1 MEERSK
7 ESSALVLPKA
17 LPKTTM
23 EWDSDEEASSSELAF
38 MGRSLSEDLLL
49 TVLSKLPL
57 ESLRRFRCVCRKWND
72 LLMSWEFSRSIC
84 HKPGKLIPLYPGDGE
99 LNLYDTSNRCWL
111 QRDLKFGDDQG
122 LLIEDQGYELVA
134 SGGGLLAFLAKPQLD
149 ANWRERFPTFIVS
162 NPLTRQSHRERFPTF
177 IVSNPLTR
185 QYHRLPTSVVHGS
198 RSLNIPEFANT
209 RTFSVDKTSLKW
221 TTTDQGKKLC
231 STGVCVGKKKCLAGF
246 DVRKA
251 REISDVEGCSN
262 ASRSNRYISIDKD
275 VAEDWS
281 SCVCRKVDGRIG
293 IGSFDSL
300 YQHQACA
307 VNEKKHNYAMHH
319 LGRAINLREVH
330 DRRLYSTFGVKMK
343 TLDKVV
349 RQDL

>member
-198 RSLNIPEFANT
+198 RSLNIPEVGHLLCGIDVDLETGYYTFLFLDT
-209 RTFSVDKTSLKW
+209 RSIEGEGETYVYDS
-221 TTTDQGKKLC
+221 KLC
-231 STGVCVGKKKCLAGF
+231 SWRISHLVHLPWLPWRNLPRMLELCKTISINSEIVQKALKSFKK
-246 DVRKA
+246 
-251 REISDVEGCSN
+251 
-262 ASRSNRYISIDKD
+262 RSNPTNTRSFY
-275 VAEDWS
+275 AL
-281 SCVCRKVDGRIG
+281 SCVALLKRPAA
-293 IGSFDSL
+293 S
-300 YQHQACA
+300 
-307 VNEKKHNYAMHH
+307 
-319 LGRAINLREVH
+319 
-330 DRRLYSTFGVKMK
+330 
-343 TLDKVV
+343 
-349 RQDL
+349 